1 MAALLIEFLLF
12 LLVGL
17 DHVYIISS
25 KVLPPVQPSEYASMG
40 KIGQYVGHI
49 NGVADLKA
57 AMAACSYKNE
67 IILIS
72 TTSSFVD
79 AAAQTIGMFKWV
91 DFRHVLLYVLLF
103 DSSTVCLI
111 RMSPSCPGYR
121 RFHIAHVLLISTSE
135 EACKNISSQ
144 ILGACCAWE
153 EIEIPAPEN
162 PLTLGAF
169 SNHRL
174 MHQMR

>member
-1 MAALLIEFLLF
+1 MNFQVLKMVPFMALLLS
-12 LLVGL
+12 
-17 DHVYIISS
+17 IIPACSMR
-25 KVLPPVQPSEYASMG
+25 KPLPPVKPSEYASMG

-49 NGVADLKA
+49 NGIADLKA

-79 AAAQTIGMFKWV
+79 AAAQTSGMFQWV
-91 DFRHVLLYVLLF
+91 DFILDMNAIIPV
-103 DSSTVCLI
+103 I
-111 RMSPSCPGYR
+111 RAASHLNCR

-153 EIEIPAPEN
+153 DFEIPPEN
-162 PLTLGAF
+162 PLTRGAF
-169 SNHRL
+169 NNHRM
-174 MHQMR
+174 MHQMRYCVM